1 MRGAASESVRQRK
14 NSAERSTIHIILKV
28 HPFLDL
34 KQISSPIQH
43 HLEQFDDVFAKSIR
57 SNVGLVDFVTKYII
71 KQKGKRVRPILVLLS
86 AELCGGVNTKT
97 YRGATL
103 VEILHTATLVH
114 DDVVDD
120 ADTRRGLAS
129 INAVWKNKI
138 AVLMGDYLL
147 SKGLLLSLDND
158 DVEFLKITSTAVKRM
173 SEGEI
178 HQIQK
183 SRKLDMDEATYLR
196 IIGDK
201 TASLLST
208 CTEIGAASATADP
221 HIRTLLRDY
230 GENVGLAFQIRDD
243 LLDYVGRKSI
253 TGKPTGLDLSEKKL
267 TLPLIH
273 ALTKG
278 PKKEGKEILSMIK
291 NGGKKAS
298 AKRVLEFV
306 ERNGGIEYAE
316 EKARSFSVKA
326 KEQIAS
332 FPDTA
337 SKEALLSFAD
347 FVVERDK

>member
-1 MRGAASESVRQRK
+1 M
-14 NSAERSTIHIILKV
+14 TLKE
-28 HPFLDL
+28 
-34 KQISSPIQH
+34 ISQPIQK
-43 HLEQFDDVFAKSIR
+43 HLERFDDAFAKSIK
-57 SNVGLVDFVTKYII
+57 SKIGLVDLVTKYII
-71 KQKGKRVRPILVLLS
+71 KQKGKKIRPILVLLS
-86 AELCGGVNTKT
+86 AELCGGVNEKS

-120 ADTRRGLAS
+120 ADTRRGFAS

-147 SKGLLLSLDND
+147 SKGLLLSLEHND
-158 DVEFLKITSTAVKRM
+158 FQFLKITSTAVKRM

-183 SRKLDMDEATYLR
+183 SRQLDMDEATYLK

-208 CTEIGAASATADP
+208 CTEIGATSSTEDVEM
-221 HIRTLLRDY
+221 RTLLKEY

-243 LLDYVGRKSI
+243 LLDYVGRRSI

-267 TLPLIH
+267 TLPLIY
-273 ALTKG
+273 ALTKA
-278 PKKEGKEILSMIK
+278 PKKEGKEILSLIK
-291 NGGKKAS
+291 NGGKKTNARQ
-298 AKRVLEFV
+298 ALEFV
-306 ERNGGIEYAE
+306 ENYDGIRYAE
-316 EKARSFSVKA
+316 KRARDFANLA
-326 KEQIAS
+326 KEKLSLFNNSPA
-332 FPDTA
+332 
-337 SKEALLSFAD
+337 KESLLNFAD

>member
-1 MRGAASESVRQRK
+1 LNLKEI
-14 NSAERSTIHIILKV
+14 AEPIEHHIGT
-28 HPFLDL
+28 
-34 KQISSPIQH
+34 
-43 HLEQFDDVFAKSIR
+43 FDKVFARSIKSKI
-57 SNVGLVDFVTKYII
+57 GLVDLVTKYII
-71 KQKGKRVRPILVLLS
+71 RQKGKKVRPILVLLS
-86 AELCGGVNTKT
+86 AELCGGVNEKS

-120 ADTRRGLAS
+120 ADTRRGIAS

-147 SKGLLLSLDND
+147 SKGLLLSLEND
-158 DVEFLKITSTAVKRM
+158 DFQFLKITSTAVRRM

-183 SRKLDMDEATYLR
+183 SRQLDMDEDTYMR

-208 CTEIGAASATADP
+208 CCEIGAASAT
-221 HIRTLLRDY
+221 RNEEEQQMMREY

-253 TGKPTGLDLSEKKL
+253 TGKPTGLDLNEKKL

-273 ALTKG
+273 AISKA
-278 PKKEGKEILSMIK
+278 PKKEGKQILSMIK
-291 NGGKKAS
+291 NGGKKMKVGEIVEFVTRYDGLEYAANRAIHHAVEAKS
-298 AKRVLEFV
+298 SIAPFSDSPAKRSLV
-306 ERNGGIEYAE
+306 A
-316 EKARSFSVKA
+316 
-326 KEQIAS
+326 
-332 FPDTA
+332 
-337 SKEALLSFAD
+337 FAD
-347 FVVERDK
+347 FVVHRDK

>member
-1 MRGAASESVRQRK
+1 M
-14 NSAERSTIHIILKV
+14 TLKE
-28 HPFLDL
+28 
-34 KQISSPIQH
+34 ISQPIQQ
-43 HLEQFDDVFAKSIR
+43 HLEQFDDVFSRSIR
-57 SNVGLVDFVTKYII
+57 SKVGLVDLVTKYII
-71 KQKGKRVRPILVLLS
+71 KQKGKRVRPLLVLLS
-86 AELCGGVNTKT
+86 AETCGGVNERTF
-97 YRGATL
+97 RGATL

-120 ADTRRGLAS
+120 SDTRRGFAS

-147 SKGLLLSLDND
+147 SKGLLLSLEHD
-158 DVEFLKITSTAVKRM
+158 DFQFLKITSTSVRRM

-183 SRKLDMDEATYLR
+183 SRHLDMDEPTYLK

-208 CTEIGAASATADP
+208 CTEIGATSATADP
-221 HIRTLLRDY
+221 EAITRLRDY
-230 GENVGLAFQIRDD
+230 GEHVGLAFQIRDD

-273 ALTKG
+273 ALTQA
-278 PKKEGKEILSMIK
+278 PKRDGKEILSMIK
-291 NGGKKAS
+291 NGGKKTN
-298 AKRVLEFV
+298 AKHVLQFV
-306 ERNGGIEYAE
+306 EEHGGIAYAAGR
-316 EKARSFSVKA
+316 ARHFAAKA
-326 KEQIAS
+326 KETLTS
-332 FPDTA
+332 FDESD
-337 SKEALLSFAD
+337 SKQSLLAFAD